1 MSKKI
6 LIADDHHIVLE
17 GTSMVL
23 ESRIPDVIIDQ
34 AEDYPEAYEKICRE
48 KYDMIILDIN
58 MPESKNKKMI
68 SEITEADPDIKI
80 LVFSAY
86 EDSVAIQYIREGA
99 HGYVNKLSKIDEL
112 VDAVHKIFS
121 EGHYYSNTIVSQL
134 LVSSIRNIPLNPL
147 DSLSKR
153 EYEIFRL
160 MVKGYGN
167 LEISN
172 TMNIQMPTISTY
184 KKRIYIKLKTANIA
198 DLIELYNKYC

>member
-17 GTSMVL
+17 GTTIVL

-34 AEDYPEAYEKICRE
+34 AEDYPEAYEKICGE

-68 SEITEADPDIKI
+68 SEIMEADPDIKI

-112 VDAVHKIFS
+112 VDAVNKIFS
-121 EGHYYSNTIVSQL
+121 EGYYYSTNIVNQL
-134 LVSSIRNIPLNPL
+134 LISSIRNIPLNPL
-147 DSLSKR
+147 DALSKR

-160 MVKGYGN
+160 MAKGHGN

-172 TMNIQMPTISTY
+172 LMNIQMPTISTY
-184 KKRIYIKLKTANIA
+184 KKRIYVKLKTANIA
-198 DLIELYNKYC
+198 DLIALYQKYC